1 MKKKIVSLLLIVMT
15 VLALMLTGCGE
26 GEINLV
32 DSTRTATTLTMWI
45 ITEDETTKTAIKEV
59 EAAFNEV
66 TQEDY
71 TTRVDFVFCTADE
84 YKAKLQKKFEKID
97 SKPAGAKNPNIQLSN
112 TTYRDEDGMR
122 HVYYADPWE
131 YQMDILLVTDYEM
144 LYDLVLNDRV
154 HDLTALL
161 NADNK
166 IIKTYVNNSI
176 MDNATVLDAYYAVP
190 NNNIIGDYTFLL
202 VNKEL
207 AEDYYFD
214 PATFTSFGVNTP
226 ASQLIEE
233 VARAVENGEL
243 TGVSPMYGQADYPL
257 VKYWSQNSDAASVMA
272 TMYASSN
279 MEVGAGVKVGNLF
292 SDSGYKSF
300 MQQMTYCKE
309 NGYMMDEENP
319 TDRFAVG
326 VIEGDYSCFQKY
338 GKDYHV
344 IPLSYPRLED
354 TTVFSS
360 MFAVSTATVS
370 LDRSMEII
378 QALTCESEL
387 RNILQ
392 YGVEG
397 VHYELNDD
405 GVVERLNNNY
415 MMNINY
421 TGNAFKAYPEEGMP
435 ADFWENVAIKQNLQ
449 SMLSIV
455 FGTNEYM
462 DKVDEDAWAKMTEV
476 SLSYFDRLA
485 KCKTVAELNAFM
497 QVAEAE
503 VSSSDYYAKLSVALD
518 EDGKYNLTALN
529 GAVQSWW
536 FENYGA
542 NS

>member
-1 MKKKIVSLLLIVMT
+1 MKKRIVCLLLVAMT
-15 VLALMLTGCGE
+15 VLVLMLGGCSE
-26 GEINLV
+26 EVPNLV
-32 DSTRTATTLTMWI
+32 DSTRQAVTLTMWI
-45 ITEDETTKTAIKEV
+45 ITEDETTQNAIKEV

-84 YKAKLQKKFEKID
+84 YKAKLEAQFDKID
-97 SKPAGAKNPNIQLSN
+97 NKPAGEKNPNIQLSN
-112 TTYRDEDGMR
+112 KTYRDEDGMMR
-122 HVYYADPWE
+122 VFYADPWE

-144 LYDLVLNDRV
+144 LYDLVQSNRV
-154 HDLTALL
+154 HDLTANL
-161 NADNK
+161 NSSNK
-166 IIKTYVNNSI
+166 LIKTYVNNGI
-176 MDNATVLDAYYAVP
+176 MDNATISNAYYAVP
-190 NNNIIGDYTFLL
+190 NNSIIGDYTFLL

-214 PATFTSFGVNTP
+214 PASFTGFGVNTP

-233 VARAVENGEL
+233 VAAAVKNGEL
-243 TGVSPMYGQADYPL
+243 TDVSPMYGQADYPL
-257 VKYWSQNSDAASVMA
+257 VKYWSKNSDAASVMA
-272 TMYASSN
+272 TMYVSGN
-279 MEVGAGVKVGNLF
+279 MEIGAGVKVGNLF
-292 SDSGYKSF
+292 SDADYKSF

-326 VIEGDYSCFQKY
+326 VIEGDYSCFEKY
-338 GKDYHV
+338 GDEYHV

-354 TTVFSS
+354 TEVFNS
-360 MFAVSTATVS
+360 MFAVSKATAN

-378 QALTCESEL
+378 QALTCESKL

-397 VHYELNDD
+397 VHYNLNED
-405 GVVERLNNNY
+405 GAVERLNNNY

-421 TGNAFKAYPEEGMP
+421 TGNTFMAYPEAGVP
-435 ADFWENVAIKQNLQ
+435 ADFWQNVAVNQNLQ

-455 FGTNEYM
+455 FGTNEYLGGI
-462 DKVDEDAWAKMTEV
+462 DEAAWDKMTEV
-476 SLSYFDRLA
+476 SLSYFDRLS

-503 VSSSDYYAKLSVALD
+503 VSSSDYYAKLSVALK
-518 EDGKYNLTALN
+518 EDGAYNLEALN
-529 GAVQSWW
+529 GAVQNWW
-536 FENYGA
+536 FDNYSA
-542 NS
+542 TA

>member
-1 MKKKIVSLLLIVMT
+1 MKKRIVSLLLVAMT
-15 VLALMLTGCGE
+15 VLALMLTGCSE
-26 GEINLV
+26 GEVNLV
-32 DSTRTATTLTMWI
+32 DSTRMATTLTMWV
-45 ITEDETTKTAIKEV
+45 ITEDETTEKAIEEV
-59 EAAFNEV
+59 EAAFNAV
-66 TQEDY
+66 TQETY

-84 YKAKLQKKFEKID
+84 YKAKLQQKFDHID
-97 SKPAGAKNPNIQLSN
+97 TKPADAKNPNIQLSN

-144 LYDLVLNDRV
+144 LYDLVMHDRV
-154 HDLTALL
+154 QDLTSLL
-161 NADNK
+161 SSDNK
-166 IIKTYVNNSI
+166 IIGTYVNNDV
-176 MDNATVLDAYYAVP
+176 MNNATVVGSYYAVP

-214 PATFTSFGVNTP
+214 PASFTSFGTNTP
-226 ASQLIEE
+226 AAQLIEE
-233 VARAVENGEL
+233 VAQAVENGDL
-243 TGVSPMYGQADYPL
+243 TDVSPMYGQADYPL

-292 SDSGYKSF
+292 SESAYKSF
-300 MQQMTYCKE
+300 MQQMIYCKE

-338 GKDYHV
+338 GEEYHV

-354 TTVFSS
+354 TDVFNS

-370 LDRSMEII
+370 LSRSMEII

-397 VHYELNDD
+397 VHYELNDE

-415 MMNINY
+415 MMDINY
-421 TGNAFKAYPEEGMP
+421 TGNAFMAYPEEGMP
-435 ADFWENVAIKQNLQ
+435 ADFWKNVAIQQNLQ

-455 FGTNEYM
+455 FGTNEYLG
-462 DKVDEDAWAKMTEV
+462 DIDETAWSKMTEV
-476 SLSYFDRLA
+476 SLSYFDRLS
-485 KCKTVAELNAFM
+485 KCKTVAELDAFM

-503 VSSSDYYAKLSVALD
+503 VSSSDYYAKLSVALN
-518 EDGKYNLTALN
+518 EDGKYNLSALN